1 MKTIIKKSLAV
12 LLSAMLLFTAVPFAA
27 SAAEVAPQEQS
38 VGASSGKTG
47 DCTWTLDDNG
57 TLTISGN
64 GAMGDY
70 SSKDSGDTSI
80 TTAPWGANIKT
91 VVIEGGV
98 TSIGYMAF
106 YGCKLLTSVTIPD
119 SVTSIGAFAF
129 RGCTGLTSVTI
140 PDSVT
145 IINGYAF
152 YECTGLTSV
161 TIGNSVTIIGYA
173 AFCECTGLTSV
184 TIPDSVTSI
193 GSYAFAGTTWE
204 NNQPDGVVYA
214 GRVAYRYKGTMP
226 DNTSIIIRDGT
237 KEIAFAAFR
246 ARTGLT
252 SVTIPDSVTSIDADA
267 FYYCTGLTSVTIP
280 DSVTSIGYEAFHGCT
295 GLTSVIIPDSV
306 TSIGNRSFGYV
317 GNFEDKIDGFT
328 IYGVPG
334 SAAEQYANDNGFTF
348 IEWEDAMTGDVT
360 GDGRISI
367 RDVTAIQRHLANINT
382 LSGKQLRAAD
392 VDGNGKVT
400 IDDATHL
407 QRYLAEFDV
416 TIG

>member
-1 MKTIIKKSLAV
+1 MKKLFKQSLAV
-12 LLSAMLLFTAVPFAA
+12 LLSATLLLTAAPFAS
-27 SAAEVAPQEQS
+27 SAAEMAPQEES
-38 VGASSGKTG
+38 VGAESGKTG
-47 DCTWTLDDNG
+47 DCTWTLDNTG

-64 GAMGDY
+64 GAMGNYDY
-70 SSKDSGDTSI
+70 DYFSGI
-80 TTAPWGANIKT
+80 TAAPWGANIKT

-106 YGCKLLTSVTIPD
+106 YGCKLLTSVTIGN

-145 IINGYAF
+145 SIGGYAF

-161 TIGNSVTIIGYA
+161 TIGNSVTIIGYS
-173 AFCECTGLTSV
+173 AFGGCTGLTSV

-193 GSYAFAGTTWE
+193 GGYAFEGTTWA

-214 GRVAYRYKGTMP
+214 GRVAYQYKGTMP

-237 KEIAFAAFR
+237 KGIA
-246 ARTGLT
+246 G
-252 SVTIPDSVTSIDADA
+252 SA
-267 FYYCTGLTSVTIP
+267 FYGCTGLTSVTIP
-280 DSVTSIGYEAFHGCT
+280 DSVTSIGDDALYGCT
-295 GLTSVIIPDSV
+295 GLTSVTIPDSV
-306 TSIGNRSFGYV
+306 TSIGWSAFKGCT
-317 GNFEDKIDGFT
+317 GLS

-348 IEWEDAMTGDVT
+348 IEYVDAAIGDMTGDGKVNV
-360 GDGRISI
+360 
-367 RDVTAIQRHLANINT
+367 RDVTAMQRHLAGLEGLT
-382 LSGKQLRAAD
+382 DDRLALAD
-392 VDGNGKVT
+392 VNADGKVT
-400 IDDATHL
+400 IDDVTLL